1 MCSLSL
7 LRESNLIR
15 EGAVVKEAIEAFR
28 LQLVVPAQR
37 EVFDCWLECRQDG
50 LLPKRQSFNPC
61 SIPALLPSISII
73 DVLPDDRFKVRL
85 AGTRLRDV
93 FDREITGLSVAELE
107 RLSNPGY
114 WQRACSAVVSSRMP
128 VHGAIR
134 SPRVTKDHLVQFW
147 MRMPFV
153 NEDGRISQLL
163 GFDVCIPSLDI
174 DFDLADCDQ
183 GSPDLM
189 AI

>member
-1 MCSLSL
+1 M
-7 LRESNLIR
+7 
-15 EGAVVKEAIEAFR
+15 KEAIEAFR
-28 LQLVVPAQR
+28 LQLVVPSQR
-37 EVFDCWLECRQDG
+37 EIFDFWLSCREAG
-50 LLPKRQSFNPC
+50 SLPKRKSFTP
-61 SIPALLPSISII
+61 SAIPSLLPSISLI
-73 DVLPDDRFKVRL
+73 DILPDDRFRVRL

-147 MRMPFV
+147 MRLPFV
-153 NEDGRISQLL
+153 DDENRISQLL
-163 GFDVCIPSLDI
+163 GFDVCMPSLDI
-174 DFDLADCDQ
+174 DFEIEDCDQ
-183 GSPDLM
+183 GLADLM